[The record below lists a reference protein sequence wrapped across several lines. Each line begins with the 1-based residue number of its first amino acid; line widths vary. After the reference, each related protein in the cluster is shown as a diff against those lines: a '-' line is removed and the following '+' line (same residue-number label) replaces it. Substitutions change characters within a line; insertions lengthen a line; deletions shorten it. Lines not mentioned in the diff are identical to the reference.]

1 MKSRSA
7 APSVSE
13 PLPPPRLRAAFRG
26 PLLRWFRQHQ
36 RDLPWRR
43 ARTPYR
49 VWISEL
55 MLQQTRA
62 DQALPYYERFLRRFP
77 TVKALAEAPRAEVL
91 KLWEGL
97 GYYARA
103 RRAHETARHLARDC
117 GGRFPS
123 TLEGLRALPGVGPYT
138 AAAVGSLAFG
148 LDAAV
153 VDGNVIRVLARV
165 WAHEG
170 DVARPAERKR
180 FQAWADALLPPG
192 RAGQFNEA
200 VMELGAM
207 VCTPRRPSCAT
218 CPLRGVC
225 RARAEGDPERYP
237 VKARRAAVPH
247 KHVGAGVV
255 VDGRGRFLIAQRKD
269 TSMLGGL
276 WEFPGGTQ
284 EAGETIPQCIARE
297 LQEELGIGVE
307 VGEHVVTVRH
317 AFSHFTM
324 DLHAHRCRLVRGRP
338 RAIHCA
344 AFRWE
349 PLAGLRKHAYGK
361 ADLRIIE
368 VLEKGGRQGA
378 RRGTVAAT
386 AGRGALR

>member
-1 MKSRSA
+1 MTSRA
-7 APSVSE
+7 APTAA
-13 PLPPPRLRAAFRG
+13 PPIPPAVRAAFRG

-43 ARTPYR
+43 RRTPYR

-62 DQALPYYERFLRRFP
+62 DQARPYFERFLRRFP
-77 TVKALAEAPRAEVL
+77 TVKDLAAAPRADVL

-103 RRAHETARHLARDC
+103 RRAHETARHVVQNC
-117 GGRFPS
+117 GGRFPG

-165 WAHEG
+165 LAHEG
-170 DVARPAERKR
+170 DVARPSERKC

-192 RAGQFNEA
+192 RAGLFNEA
-200 VMELGAM
+200 VMELGAT
-207 VCTPRRPSCAT
+207 VCTPRRPACSACS
-218 CPLRGVC
+218 LRRVC

-269 TSMLGGL
+269 SSMLGGL

-284 EAGETIPQCIARE
+284 EAGETIPECIARE
-297 LQEELGIGVE
+297 LREELGIE
-307 VGEHVVTVRH
+307 VAVGAHLVTVRH

-324 DLHAHRCRLVRGRP
+324 DLYAHQCRLRRGRP

-344 AFRWE
+344 DFRWV
-349 PLAGLRKHAYGK
+349 PLSGLRAFAFGR
-361 ADLRIIE
+361 ADQHIIT
-368 VLEKGGRQGA
+368 VLEGGSTCPVR
-378 RRGTVAAT
+378 
-386 AGRGALR
+386 

>member
-165 WAHEG
+165 
-170 DVARPAERKR
+170 
-180 FQAWADALLPPG
+180 
-192 RAGQFNEA
+192 
-200 VMELGAM
+200 LG
-207 VCTPRRPSCAT
+207 PRR
-218 CPLRGVC
+218 R
-225 RARAEGDPERYP
+225 
-237 VKARRAAVPH
+237 RRAAGRAEAFPGVGRCAAAPGPGRPVQRGRH
-247 KHVGAGVV
+247 GAGRHGVYAPSPV
-255 VDGRGRFLIAQRKD
+255 LRHLPVARRLPGPRG
-269 TSMLGGL
+269 
-276 WEFPGGTQ
+276 
-284 EAGETIPQCIARE
+284 
-297 LQEELGIGVE
+297 
-307 VGEHVVTVRH
+307 
-317 AFSHFTM
+317 
-324 DLHAHRCRLVRGRP
+324 GRP
-338 RAIHCA
+338 
-344 AFRWE
+344 
-349 PLAGLRKHAYGK
+349 
-361 ADLRIIE
+361 
-368 VLEKGGRQGA
+368 
-378 RRGTVAAT
+378 
-386 AGRGALR
+386 